1 MVNKVYKRIVVVA
14 MAAAM
19 AAVTLTG
26 CAGKTEAPEGTV
38 AEVNEEAMD
47 NATESEVIEEEDTAK
62 ADEAASD
69 INTGATEE
77 TYHDANG
84 WSVRYDPNL
93 FTITPENGNVFMVYQ
108 GECAG
113 TTMIT
118 VSYEVGKTAKE
129 AIDELG
135 KSWGDEDK
143 VQYTDGPFPGAE
155 DVTGYWASLPP
166 AEDGSGMHE
175 TAIGRDYMEGALI
188 FDMVGHNG
196 TDEEQNM
203 AVSDNMAAV
212 IDSLTFD

>member
-1 MVNKVYKRIVVVA
+1 MVNKVYRRIVVVA
-14 MAAAM
+14 MVAAM

-38 AEVNEEAMD
+38 AEVSEEAMD
-47 NATESEVIEEEDTAK
+47 NATESEAIEEEDTAK
-62 ADEAASD
+62 ADAVTASD
-69 INTGATEE
+69 INAGATEE

-93 FTITPENGNVFMVYQ
+93 FTITSENGNVYMVYQ

-129 AIDELG
+129 VIDELG

-143 VQYTDGPFPGAE
+143 VQYSDGPFPG
-155 DVTGYWASLPP
+155 

-188 FDMVGHNG
+188 FDYVGHNG